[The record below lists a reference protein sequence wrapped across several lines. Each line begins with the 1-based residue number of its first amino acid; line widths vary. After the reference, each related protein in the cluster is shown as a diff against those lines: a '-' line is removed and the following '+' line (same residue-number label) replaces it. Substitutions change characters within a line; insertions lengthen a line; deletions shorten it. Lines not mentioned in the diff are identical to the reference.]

1 MRALDPLILP
11 RAIIWALVLSVLSY
25 TVADPDLWGHVRF
38 GQDILQRLSI
48 PSEDPYSFTSDRAWV
63 NHEWLSEV
71 VMAAAFQFGGSV
83 GLSLLKLALLLFV
96 VAVVSRE
103 LVFRRVPPVPRDVLV
118 TIFVVS
124 CVTLTPTL
132 RPQTFSLA
140 LFALLLATLRR
151 VDDGRGGLIW
161 FVPVLMMVWANLH
174 GGWLVGIGV
183 LGAWTAVRCVKPR
196 GAPRGIW
203 ASAGIVSLLAT
214 LVTPEGIGL
223 WTFLYDTVGLG
234 RADIAEWHSLF
245 QQSPAD
251 ALPWILTTIVAAIA
265 LWRARNQPLA
275 HLVVVGLLLV
285 TSFKVWRLAPFYALA
300 GIVLLGPYAVRPAP
314 PVTKPSPPAG
324 ALAVVIVGLMAAVA
338 AGCAAF
344 VSYRN
349 IACIEM
355 SGEWTADREA
365 AAFIIDSGL
374 SGRML
379 TWFNWGEYA
388 IWFLSPTIKVS
399 MDGRR
404 ETVYSDDV
412 LGLHLAIYR
421 GEPGWEDAL
430 KRLDPD
436 HVWLPATV
444 PTLPRIERMG
454 WRRVFGTAQS
464 IVLSRAG
471 TLSPPSPYS
480 PGSAPEACFPGRP

>member
-1 MRALDPLILP
+1 M
-11 RAIIWALVLSVLSY
+11 VLGVLSY

-38 GQDILQRLSI
+38 GQDMRQRLSI
-48 PSEDPYSFTSDRAWV
+48 PSEDPYSFTSDRPWV

-71 VMAAAFQFGGSV
+71 VMGAAFDLGGSV
-83 GLSLLKLALLLFV
+83 GLSVLKLALLLLV

-103 LVFRRVPPVPRDVLV
+103 LAFRRVPPISRDILI
-118 TIFVVS
+118 TIFIVS
-124 CVTLTPTL
+124 CVTLTRTL
-132 RPQTFSLA
+132 RPQTFSLV

-151 VDDGRGGLIW
+151 VDDGRGRLIW

-183 LGAWTAVRCVKPR
+183 LGAWAAVRCVKPR

-203 ASAGIVSLLAT
+203 VSALIVSLLAT
-214 LVTPEGIGL
+214 LATPEGIGL

-234 RADIAEWHSLF
+234 RADITEWQSLVRL
-245 QQSPAD
+245 SPGD

-265 LWRARNQPLA
+265 LRRERNQPLA
-275 HLVVVGLLLV
+275 HLAVVGLLLV

-300 GIVLLGPYAVRPAP
+300 VIVLLGPHAVRPAP
-314 PVTKPSPPAG
+314 PATKPSPPAG
-324 ALAVVIVGLMAAVA
+324 GLAVVIVGLMAAIA
-338 AGCAAF
+338 AGAAAL

-355 SGEWTADREA
+355 GGEWTADREA
-365 AAFIIDSGL
+365 AAFIRDSGL
-374 SGRML
+374 RGRML
-379 TWFNWGEYA
+379 TWFDWGEYA
-388 IWFLSPTIKVS
+388 IWFLSPAITVS

-412 LGLHLAIYR
+412 LRMHYAIYR

-444 PTLPRIERMG
+444 PTLPRIEQMG
-454 WRRVFGTAQS
+454 WSRIFRTDQS

-471 TLSPPSPYS
+471 TVSPPSTYS
-480 PGSAPEACFPGRP
+480 PGSATEACFPGRP